1 MTGKMRYRRFRR
13 PMIIGACLWGVALL
27 GSTKADDVDFLMLP
41 PAPPTASPEILGG
54 EPSDPTVWP
63 ATLRFDGAG
72 GAPCTATL
80 VGARVILTA
89 SHCMRAGAYG
99 RAFIVDDWVDVR
111 CEPVFSDVTLCLIV
125 SPFVP
130 PEGLR
135 FERLGADTPPLRVSD
150 SLLLQGYGCVT
161 PDGVRRGALFQ
172 GEAVVEALPGRWP
185 IIRTRGGA
193 AVCPG
198 DSGGPAYRVFSARR
212 REIVGL
218 NTTGDRVLTS
228 EISAIAH
235 AEVRAVISAWAST
248 PGRAICGINET
259 PELCHD

>member
-1 MTGKMRYRRFRR
+1 MGAAL
-13 PMIIGACLWGVALL
+13 IGSAEAED
-27 GSTKADDVDFLMLP
+27 ADFLMLP
-41 PAPPTASPEILGG
+41 PAPPTPGPEILGG
-54 EPSDPTVWP
+54 EKSDPKAWP
-63 ATLRFDGAG
+63 ATLRFDGPG
-72 GAPCTATL
+72 GTLCTATL

-89 SHCMRAGAYG
+89 SHCMRDGAVG
-99 RAFIVDDWVDVR
+99 RAFIIDDWVDVR
-111 CEPVFSDVTLCLIV
+111 CEPVLSDVTLCLIV

-135 FERLGADTPPLRVSD
+135 FERLSANTPPLRVSD
-150 SLLLQGYGCVT
+150 ALLLQGYGCVT
-161 PDGVRRGALFQ
+161 PEGTRRGELFQ
-172 GEAVVEALPGRWP
+172 GGAVVETLPGRWP

-218 NTTGDRVLTS
+218 NTAGDQVVTS

-235 AEVRAVISAWAST
+235 AEVRAVISTWASA
-248 PGRAICGINET
+248 PGRAICGINERS
-259 PELCHD
+259 ELCHD